1 MILGITM
8 DYQLV
13 IAVAVII
20 IGAGIALK
28 AGRKWGWLIMAGGI
42 AMIYYILKYNG
53 LV

>member
-1 MILGITM
+1 MTM

-28 AGRKWGWLIMAGGI
+28 AGKKWGWLIMAGGLYG
-42 AMIYYILKYNG
+42 IYHILKSHG
-53 LV
+53 LL

>member
-1 MILGITM
+1 MTM

-28 AGRKWGWLIMAGGI
+28 AGKKWGWLIMAGGLYF
-42 AMIYYILKYNG
+42 IYHILKSHG
-53 LV
+53 LM

>member
-1 MILGITM
+1 MKM

-28 AGRKWGWLIMAGGI
+28 AGKKWGWLIMAGGVYL
-42 AMIYYILKYNG
+42 IYLILKSHG